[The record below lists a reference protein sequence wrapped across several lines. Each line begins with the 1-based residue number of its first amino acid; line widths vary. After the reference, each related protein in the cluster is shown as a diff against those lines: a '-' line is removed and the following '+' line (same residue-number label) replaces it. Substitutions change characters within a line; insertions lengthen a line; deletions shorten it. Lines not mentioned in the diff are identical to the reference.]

1 MAAGSRSLGERASE
15 TRQQQ
20 QKEAHTSTQQGLVGD
35 WGWGIKEERVS
46 KMSLT
51 ATARHDKGV
60 ISRTLDGSRVS
71 DRIL

>member
-1 MAAGSRSLGERASE
+1 ME
-15 TRQQQ
+15 
-20 QKEAHTSTQQGLVGD
+20 D
-35 WGWGIKEERVS
+35 WGIKEEGVS

-60 ISRTLDGSRVS
+60 ISRTLDGSGVS